1 MFESHIN
8 YLYNYKTIKEEI
20 INIKKDTNL
29 LVVTKNQTF
38 DKIKELINIGHC
50 DFAENKVQETNDK
63 WSDVLKKNK
72 NIQLHLIGKL
82 QSNKVKDAFSLFNFI
97 HTLDNE
103 KLANKFHEIEKNS
116 HKKIK
121 FFIQVNIGNED
132 QKNGIKIDLLKDF
145 VSLCKHDLQLDVI
158 GLMCIPPK
166 DLDPEI
172 FFNTMK
178 FLGAEN
184 NLKEL
189 SMGMSSDYKV
199 AIKCGS
205 TFVRIGSSIFN

>member
-1 MFESHIN
+1 MSESHIN
-8 YLYNYKTIKEEI
+8 YLNNYKTIKEEI
-20 INIKKDTNL
+20 INIKKNINL
-29 LVVTKNQTF
+29 LVVTKNQNF

-50 DFAENKVQETNDK
+50 DFAENKVQEASEK
-63 WSDVLKKNK
+63 WSEVLTKNK

-82 QSNKVKDAFSLFNFI
+82 QSNKVKDAYSLFNFI
-97 HTLDNE
+97 HTLDNV
-103 KLANKFHEIEKNS
+103 KLANKFHELEKNFQ
-116 HKKIK
+116 KKIK

-145 VSLCKHDLQLDVI
+145 VNLCKYDLKLDVI

-166 DLDPEI
+166 DLNPQI
-172 FFNTMK
+172 FFNKMRSLST
-178 FLGAEN
+178 EN

-199 AIKCGS
+199 AIECGS